1 MYVCMNSSVNTVVSS
16 LRVRRS
22 LTIFTR
28 PVGMACQALMQS
40 SVNFVRFNGIRVFF
54 ISFTTLSPSHTC
66 SSHSL
71 DREREREREMRY

>member
-1 MYVCMNSSVNTVVSS
+1 MNSSVNTVVSS

-40 SVNFVRFNGIRVFF
+40 SVNFMRFNGIRVF
-54 ISFTTLSPSHTC
+54 IHDPLSLAHLQL
-66 SSHSL
+66 SL
-71 DREREREREMRY
+71 TR